1 MLFPSQFN
9 ITKIYLE
16 LEHDALK
23 KEFSDV
29 LNSEEYV
36 YVHILYIY
44 IYLYIYIFIYKYI
57 HIYIYKT
64 AHRYFYHCW
73 AETIIANN

>member
-9 ITKIYLE
+9 ITKTYLKLE
-16 LEHDALK
+16 LDALE

-29 LNSEEYV
+29 LNSDE
-36 YVHILYIY
+36 
-44 IYLYIYIFIYKYI
+44 YIFIGI
-57 HIYIYKT
+57 KT
-64 AHRYFYHCW
+64 AHCYFYNFW

>member
-29 LNSEEYV
+29 LNSEEYI
-36 YVHILYIY
+36 YIYIYIYILYIY
-44 IYLYIYIFIYKYI
+44 NIYYIYIHYIYI
-57 HIYIYKT
+57 HIKLLTVIS
-64 AHRYFYHCW
+64 
-73 AETIIANN
+73 TIVGLKP

>member
-29 LNSEEYV
+29 LNSEEYI
-36 YVHILYIY
+36 YTYIY
-44 IYLYIYIFIYKYI
+44 IHIYIYIFIYTYI
-57 HIYIYKT
+57 HIYI
-64 AHRYFYHCW
+64 
-73 AETIIANN
+73 

>member
-36 YVHILYIY
+36 YIHILYIY
-44 IYLYIYIFIYKYI
+44 TYIIYIYIYIYIFIY
-57 HIYIYKT
+57 IYIY
-64 AHRYFYHCW
+64 
-73 AETIIANN
+73 I

>member
-29 LNSEEYV
+29 LNSKE
-36 YVHILYIY
+36 YIY
-44 IYLYIYIFIYKYI
+44 IYIYNIYIYIY
-57 HIYIYKT
+57 IYIYI
-64 AHRYFYHCW
+64 CDNSVCMSCDNC
-73 AETIIANN
+73 E